1 MHISLSNAAFLL
13 LMRNKYQQRIQHY
26 KRQCTVISSP
36 QHLTTDIQTTVT
48 TIFVQKK
55 MANVDKPMPPIEN
68 TPKHPFQ
75 EKKNRQT

>member
-13 LMRNKYQQRIQHY
+13 LMRNNINKEYNTITA
-26 KRQCTVISSP
+26 RQCTVISSP
-36 QHLTTDIQTTVT
+36 QHFTTDIQTTIT

-75 EKKNRQT
+75 EI